1 MWDTVKVVLRRKLL
15 TQNTQLRKEVK
26 KKKERKKKT
35 LLRFCIKILPKKA
48 CKPKIRRVYMT
59 KIKNQRIWKQE
70 NRKQTLAL
78 TTLPLTIYQ

>member
-1 MWDTVKVVLRRKLL
+1 MWDTVKVVLRKLL

-26 KKKERKKKT
+26 KKRKKKKKT
-35 LLRFCIKILPKKA
+35 LLRFYIKILPKKA
-48 CKPKIRRVYMT
+48 RKPKIRRIYMI

-78 TTLPLTIYQ
+78 TTLPITICQ